1 MTDMFFKNVNIDKTE
16 VLRYLGYSGQHL
28 SEETSVAIVRQTERC
43 LHIASPKAVY
53 QRYVLKDSDEGVFVS
68 EFGILLPGENIKKHL
83 DGCDSCVIMAVTAG
97 MGVERELLR
106 LQRVSM
112 TEAVIFDACANA
124 YVESLADCVQ
134 SLVEV
139 EARSEGKYITDRYSP
154 GYGDFPLD
162 MQRVLV
168 PGLEC
173 EKRIGLTVTD
183 SALLIPHKSVTAV
196 IGLRD
201 TVADKIKR
209 NCKDCNM
216 YDTCT
221 MRKNGDRCVK

>member
-1 MTDMFFKNVNIDKTE
+1 MKDNVMEKVNVDKTE
-16 VLRYLGYSGQHL
+16 VLRYLGYNNQPLSVETETMIDSLIDRCMHL
-28 SEETSVAIVRQTERC
+28 AIQSYTYKTYEIDDVDKG
-43 LHIASPKAVY
+43 I
-53 QRYVLKDSDEGVFVS
+53 YVKKLGLVF
-68 EFGILLPGENIKKHL
+68 PGLDIRKHL
-83 DGCDSCVIMAVTAG
+83 DGCDNCVIMAVTCG

-112 TEAVIFDACANA
+112 TEAVIFDACANT

-134 SLVEV
+134 SLVEE
-139 EARSEGKYITDRYSP
+139 EARAEGKYITDRYSP

-162 MQRVLV
+162 MQRLLV

-173 EKRIGLTVTD
+173 EKRLGLTVTD
-183 SALLIPHKSVTAV
+183 SSLLIPHKSVTAV